1 MKDKKEEKELKDK
14 LEEKENK
21 IRALEKEKHRS
32 LGFHRQRFNR
42 REKFVSTTSSI
53 KLQAI

>member
-42 REKFVSTTSSI
+42 
-53 KLQAI
+53 